1 MNNIVNVTVYGF
13 MVLNLKKNEKID
25 VLQKVKEYCESVQL
39 SFVQED
45 INRTQRIGMKHTD
58 KNSGKIVKSI
68 IVKFQSRR
76 T

>member
-1 MNNIVNVTVYGF
+1 

-25 VLQKVKEYCESVQL
+25 VLQKVKEFCESVQL

-45 INRTQRIGMKHTD
+45 INRTQRIGMEHTD